1 MFQNLRVLENGRDS
15 EHGSEI
21 LRFSGGVSDPQSSQ
35 WLPLTFALQA
45 LAEETLEQ
53 FLASLANGGPCVAMY
68 KEGVWHLDLGHQHLV
83 QLNGSACVEGRGRGG
98 GRRRG
103 WSARKEVGGATALP
117 SRKGRRNRSAY

>member
-1 MFQNLRVLENGRDS
+1 MEAMGWRS
-15 EHGSEI
+15 CSS
-21 LRFSGGVSDPQSSQ
+21 SGGSFRPIVF
-35 WLPLTFALQA
+35 PLTFALQA
-45 LAEETLEQ
+45 LAEQTLEQ
-53 FLASLANGGPCVAMY
+53 FLASLANGGPRVAMD

-117 SRKGRRNRSAY
+117 SRRNRSAY